1 MLKTLSDAYRTAFVC
16 VNQVTDR
23 TASECAYLP
32 DVILPRGQRLG
43 ATPVRAAAFV
53 RGGRG
58 ERH

>member
-43 ATPVRAAAFV
+43 ANPVGAASF
-53 RGGRG
+53 
-58 ERH
+58 RHV